1 MSDVG
6 RTGNIALLLGAFLPI
21 FIERRTDG
29 AAWRDAEKGVETK
42 AMPSLLPPVP
52 LLQKNSRHR
61 DRPHKFAI
69 VTMKVEKGGTKEG
82 EGREWREEGFL
93 SERAKQTRQAAFL
106 PPSAALHSSFSSYLL
121 RPSSSLPIL
130 PSKPAPRGMARSVL
144 MQGERLFSDHFG
156 KL

>member
-42 AMPSLLPPVP
+42 AMPSLPPVP

-69 VTMKVEKGGTKEG
+69 VTMKVEEGGTK
-82 EGREWREEGFL
+82 GRERNGGRKDF
-93 SERAKQTRQAAFL
+93 
-106 PPSAALHSSFSSYLL
+106 
-121 RPSSSLPIL
+121 
-130 PSKPAPRGMARSVL
+130 
-144 MQGERLFSDHFG
+144 
-156 KL
+156 

>member
-42 AMPSLLPPVP
+42 ATPSLPPVP

-106 PPSAALHSSFSSYLL
+106 PPLHFTPLSLPSYLL

>member
-21 FIERRTDG
+21 FIERRRDG

-42 AMPSLLPPVP
+42 AMPSLPPVP

-106 PPSAALHSSFSSYLL
+106 PPLPL
-121 RPSSSLPIL
+121 SLPTSSGPHL
-130 PSKPAPRGMARSVL
+130 PSPSFLPSPLPAGWLAP
-144 MQGERLFSDHFG
+144 F
-156 KL
+156 